1 MISLLFNP
9 SVDPVDGMDLLTQPL
24 DAVGSLSLE
33 AAKSSNDVILQ
44 VEEIQPLPGFLD
56 LPREIRDHIYCLL
69 FLAEGNI
76 YPSKERAGI
85 SEYLA
90 LLRTNHQVYAEAI
103 EVLYGRNTFQIRST
117 PAREAPTLLNLLCSQ
132 RREGFHQ
139 TPKGNVDYNQ
149 VCLAR
154 HSLKRL
160 YIPSHNIAFER
171 LKQLFSL
178 LKHFPN
184 LEDLR
189 VVYSGVSWMK
199 DMDVAFYCRLL
210 RDRCPWIRN
219 FVLLRRI
226 SYAEAEDISWMFG
239 ERPYSN
245 WSIDTSDKSLKHM
258 WKNQNGILR
267 QAVVVGAP
275 QNLLE

>member
-1 MISLLFNP
+1 MNLLA
-9 SVDPVDGMDLLTQPL
+9 L
-24 DAVGSLSLE
+24 DAVESLRIDSPE
-33 AAKSSNDVILQ
+33 RSSSKDIILQ
-44 VEEIQPLPGFLD
+44 VEEVRPLPVFLD
-56 LPREIRDHIYCLL
+56 LPREIRDHIYCTM
-69 FLAEGNI
+69 FLVDGNM

-85 SEYLA
+85 SEYLG
-90 LLRTNHQVYAEAI
+90 LLRTNHQVYSEVV

-117 PAREAPTLLNLLCSQ
+117 PSQDSTTALLNLLCSQ
-132 RREGFHQ
+132 RRDGFRW
-139 TPKGNVDYNQ
+139 TPKGTIIDYST

-154 HSLKRL
+154 HALRSL
-160 YIPSHNIAFER
+160 YIPSHNIPFER
-171 LKQLFSL
+171 LKQIFSL

-210 RDRCPWIRN
+210 KDRCPWIRN

-226 SYAEAEDISWMFG
+226 SYTEAEDISWMMR
-239 ERPYSN
+239 ETPYTN
-245 WSIDTSDKSLKHM
+245 WSVDASDKSLKHM
-258 WKNQNGILR
+258 WRNQNGVRR
-267 QAVVVGAP
+267 QAAVVKAP

>member
-1 MISLLFNP
+1 
-9 SVDPVDGMDLLTQPL
+9 MDLLTYSL
-24 DAVGSLSLE
+24 DAVGNLSLE
-33 AAKSSNDVILQ
+33 PAKRTSSKDAVILQ
-44 VEEIQPLPGFLD
+44 VEEVQPAQGFLD
-56 LPREIRDHIYCLL
+56 LPREIRDHILCLML
-69 FLAEGNI
+69 LVEGNL
-76 YPSKERAGI
+76 YPSRERAGI
-85 SEYLA
+85 SEYLG
-90 LLRTNHQVYAEAI
+90 LLRTNHQVYSEAVEI
-103 EVLYGRNTFQIRST
+103 LYGRNTFQIRSA
-117 PAREAPTLLNLLCSQ
+117 PAQEAPTLLNLLCSQ
-132 RREGFHQ
+132 RRDGFRQ
-139 TPKGNVDYNQ
+139 SPKGVIVDYNR

-154 HSLKRL
+154 HNLRRL
-160 YIPSHNIAFER
+160 YIPSHNIAFEQ
-171 LKQLFSL
+171 LKHLFSL

-226 SYAEAEDISWMFG
+226 SYAEAEDISWMVG

-258 WKNQNGILR
+258 WRNQNGVLR
-267 QAVVVGAP
+267 QAAVVKAP

>member
-1 MISLLFNP
+1 
-9 SVDPVDGMDLLTQPL
+9 MDLLTHPL
-24 DAVGSLSLE
+24 DSVGSLSLE
-33 AAKSSNDVILQ
+33 STKAKDVILQ
-44 VEEIQPLPGFLD
+44 VEEVEPPPKFLD
-56 LPREIRDHIYCLL
+56 IPREIRDHIYCII
-69 FLAEGNI
+69 FLADGNL
-76 YPSKERAGI
+76 YPSKEQAGI
-85 SEYLA
+85 SEYLG
-90 LLRTNHQVYAEAI
+90 LLRTNHQIYSEAVEI
-103 EVLYGRNTFQIRST
+103 LYGRNTFQIRST
-117 PAREAPTLLNLLCSQ
+117 PARESPTLLNLLCSQ
-132 RREGFHQ
+132 RRDGFRQ
-139 TPKGNVDYNQ
+139 TPKGTIVDYHQ

-154 HSLKRL
+154 HALRKL

-171 LKQLFSL
+171 LKHLFSL

-184 LEDLR
+184 LEELR

-226 SYAEAEDISWMFG
+226 SYAEAEDISWMVG

-258 WKNQNGILR
+258 WRNQSGVLR
-267 QAVVVGAP
+267 QAVVVKAP
-275 QNLLE
+275 QNLAE